1 VGGPAN
7 DQVGSFAWWELLAKY
22 PDIFTAWSAQGG
34 NHREVCR
41 PRERRIAGT
50 SYASV
55 LSLAHAMTWCSSGGY
70 ALTHITD
77 ILFAAGIMVFEAR
90 AASTYDS
97 NARKILEAPLNDA
110 GSASDDAGERTVIQL
125 GDFNQPEPT
134 FSTVSDDMDLELRA
148 DIWGDVLAEV
158 ARADGKAVL
167 VRIATPLARLIPTGI
182 CYVTVDP
189 MFIAD
194 DGTN

>member
-55 LSLAHAMTWCSSGGY
+55 LSLAHAMT
-70 ALTHITD
+70 
-77 ILFAAGIMVFEAR
+77 
-90 AASTYDS
+90 
-97 NARKILEAPLNDA
+97 
-110 GSASDDAGERTVIQL
+110 
-125 GDFNQPEPT
+125 
-134 FSTVSDDMDLELRA
+134 
-148 DIWGDVLAEV
+148 
-158 ARADGKAVL
+158 
-167 VRIATPLARLIPTGI
+167 
-182 CYVTVDP
+182 
-189 MFIAD
+189 
-194 DGTN
+194 